1 MVVSQNSC
9 NFAPMIYP
17 DNFENKIGFNEIRK
31 MLRERCL
38 SPLGKE
44 QVDKMA
50 FSSDAEQVNEWLMQV
65 REFRRL
71 MEEVEDF
78 PLQYFYDVRESIL
91 RIRVENTHLEEDEL
105 FDLRRSLATIAGMVK
120 ILNHSD
126 EDDAH
131 AEQEDG
137 WRREKNYPYPA
148 LHRLSKAG
156 FGHIVPIVRATSAQN
171 KLHELGVKNN
181 QKSYGNLIKKRDFY
195 PIATTRHP
203 IIWSLQKN
211 DVSLPTDFR

>member
-1 MVVSQNSC
+1 
-9 NFAPMIYP
+9 MIYP

-137 WRREKNYPYPA
+137 WRREKKYPYPA
-148 LHRLSKAG
+148 LHRLSKDVMTFPQLIQRIDQILDK
-156 FGHIVPIVRATSAQN
+156 FGKIRDNATPNSSRFDENWRRPKEAFHAPSTAYCELPRARA
-171 KLHELGVKNN
+171 
-181 QKSYGNLIKKRDFY
+181 
-195 PIATTRHP
+195 
-203 IIWSLQKN
+203 W
-211 DVSLPTDFR
+211 

>member
-1 MVVSQNSC
+1 MLFYFVLSSIC
-9 NFAPMIYP
+9 TTFAPMIYP

-44 QVDKMA
+44 LVDKMA

-91 RIRVENTHLEEDEL
+91 RIRVENSHLEEDEL
-105 FDLRRSLATIAGMVK
+105 FDLRRSLSTIADMVK

-126 EDDAH
+126 DDD
-131 AEQEDG
+131 EPEDG
-137 WRREKNYPYPA
+137 WKREKKYPYPA
-148 LHRLSKAG
+148 LHRLS
-156 FGHIVPIVRATSAQN
+156 Q
-171 KLHELGVKNN
+171 
-181 QKSYGNLIKKRDFY
+181 
-195 PIATTRHP
+195 
-203 IIWSLQKN
+203 
-211 DVSLPTDFR
+211 DVVTFHS